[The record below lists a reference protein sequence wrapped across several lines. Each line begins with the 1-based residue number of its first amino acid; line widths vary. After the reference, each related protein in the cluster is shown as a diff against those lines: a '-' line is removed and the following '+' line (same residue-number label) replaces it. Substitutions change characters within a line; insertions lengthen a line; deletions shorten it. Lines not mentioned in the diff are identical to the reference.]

1 VANCRDEVVVANH
14 SRWLVQYYFDQQRV
28 ADAESLANRA
38 AATYSYAGLKTK
50 GDLLYW
56 QGHYEESMAYYRKID
71 ERYDDPCAVVVW
83 WADYRGRTND
93 VRFDS
98 EIEKRMKSLFPRGVE
113 TVTLASFEG
122 RPDEGVLIQSEND
135 LIRETGLKKGDIIV
149 ALNGRRIYDMPQYV
163 YVRCQLKD
171 PSMHLICWD
180 GQTYVERAASP
191 PNHRFG
197 VRFRSYSTR

>member
-1 VANCRDEVVVANH
+1 
-14 SRWLVQYYFDQQRV
+14 
-28 ADAESLANRA
+28 
-38 AATYSYAGLKTK
+38 
-50 GDLLYW
+50 
-56 QGHYEESMAYYRKID
+56 MAYYRKID
-71 ERYDDPCAVVVW
+71 ERYDDPYAVVVW